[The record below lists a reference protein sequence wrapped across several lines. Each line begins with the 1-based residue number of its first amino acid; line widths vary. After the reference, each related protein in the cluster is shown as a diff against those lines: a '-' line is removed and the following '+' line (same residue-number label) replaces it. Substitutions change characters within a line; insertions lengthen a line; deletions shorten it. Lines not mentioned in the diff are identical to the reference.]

1 MNPFLA
7 SRGGAPGE
15 LALALDSLRRHARL
29 ALGHSVVVNLLALAP
44 TFYMLEAYGR
54 VVNSRSEDT
63 LLMLTVGVLFAYLV
77 MEGSDWVRGQ
87 VLHKASARLDAQF
100 RGRLF
105 DATFE
110 AQLRGLP
117 LGLQALSDLKTLRG
131 FVSGPVM
138 SALAD
143 APMSLLFIVFIFMV
157 SPVLGSV
164 VLVAALAMIAIGV
177 VAERRT
183 SPVLVAAQRSGV
195 EANRYATTSLQN
207 AQVIEALGMWAAIR
221 DRWLAK
227 QNLMLAQQAEASD
240 HAGTGAALSKFVQ
253 IVQGSVVLGVAA
265 WLSLEGKLDPNGSAM
280 MIAWT
285 LSSRSLGPLQQLIA
299 QWKQVIQ
306 ARDTHQRLGQFLAAV
321 PPRMPSMALPAPRGA
336 LLVEQLVAAPPGSP
350 VPVLKGLNLQ
360 LAAGEAMAVVGPSA
374 SGKSTLARLLI
385 GLWPASAGRVRLDGV
400 DIYAWNKEELGPHI
414 GYLPQDVALFD
425 GSLAE
430 NIARFGEVDPHLVQ
444 RAIQAVGLE
453 EMVAALPEGLDTW
466 IGAGGVVLSGG
477 QRQRVALARAV
488 YGQPKFIVLD
498 EPNASLDEAGD
509 RALLKTLLSL
519 KAQGTTL
526 VVMTHRTS
534 VLPAIDRMLVLQ
546 DGSAVAFGPRDEVL
560 AALQG
565 RAATPAPSLATR
577 PARAAEGGA
586 A

>member
-1 MNPFLA
+1 MNIPLA
-7 SRGGAPGE
+7 ARGGAPDE
-15 LALALDSLRRHARL
+15 LASALAGLRGHARL
-29 ALGHSVVVNLLALAP
+29 ALGYSAVVNLLALAP

-54 VVNSRSEDT
+54 VVNSRSENT
-63 LLMLTVGVLFAYLV
+63 LLMLTLGVLFAYLV
-77 MEGSDWVRGQ
+77 MEGADWVRGQ
-87 VLHKASARLDAQF
+87 LMHKAAERLDAQF
-100 RGRLF
+100 TGRLF

-117 LGLQALSDLKTLRG
+117 LGLQALGDLKTLRG

-143 APMSLLFIVFIFMV
+143 APMSMVFIVFIFLV
-157 SPVLGSV
+157 SPVLGTV

-183 SPVLVAAQRSGV
+183 SPVLTAAQRSGL
-195 EANRYATTSLQN
+195 EAQRYATTSLQN
-207 AQVIEALGMWAAIR
+207 AQVIEALGMWGSIR

-227 QNLMLAQQAEASD
+227 QNVMLAQQAEASD
-240 HAGTGAALSKFVQ
+240 HAGTGASLSKFVQ
-253 IVQGSVVLGVAA
+253 IVQGSLVLGVAA

-306 ARDTHQRLGQFLAAV
+306 ARDARQRLGQFLAGMPA
-321 PPRMPSMALPAPRGA
+321 RQPSMSLPAPRGA
-336 LLVEQLVAAPPGSP
+336 LQVEQLVAAPPGSP
-350 VPVLKGLNLQ
+350 VPVLKGLSLQ

-414 GYLPQDVALFD
+414 GYLPQDVELFD
-425 GSLAE
+425 GTLAE
-430 NIARFGEVDPHLVQ
+430 NIARFGEIDPHLVQ
-444 RAIQAVGLE
+444 RAVLAVGLE
-453 EMVAALPEGLDTW
+453 ELVAGLPEGLETW

-477 QRQRVALARAV
+477 QRQRVALARAL

-509 RALLKTLLSL
+509 RALLQTLLGL

-534 VLPAIDRMLVLQ
+534 VLPAIDRMLVLRE
-546 DGSAVAFGPRDEVL
+546 GVAAAFGPRDEVL
-560 AALQG
+560 ASLQG
-565 RAATPAPSLATR
+565 RPPAAAPAAAR
-577 PARAAEGGA
+577 PQIAREGGA